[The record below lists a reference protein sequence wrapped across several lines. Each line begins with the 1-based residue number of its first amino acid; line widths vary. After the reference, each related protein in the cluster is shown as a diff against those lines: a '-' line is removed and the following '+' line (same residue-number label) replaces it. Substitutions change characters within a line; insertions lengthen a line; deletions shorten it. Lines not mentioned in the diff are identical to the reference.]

1 MLDFYKIHCLIKH
14 INIIPM
20 NNYNE
25 IHKILRLIREYNKM
39 SIREF
44 AGKHNISPANI
55 SEIERGIYKPRFE
68 VLEAY
73 SKEFNIPMSTI
84 LLFTEDNTSKAKQW
98 LCKKAISLLEWIQV
112 NAKIE
117 KERKK

>member
-1 MLDFYKIHCLIKH
+1 
-14 INIIPM
+14 M

-25 IHKILRLIREYNKM
+25 IHKILRLIREYSKM

-44 AGKHNISPANI
+44 GRKHNISPANI
-55 SEIERGIYKPRFE
+55 SEIERGIHKPRFE

-73 SKEFNIPMSTI
+73 SKEFGIPISTI
-84 LLFTEDNTSKAKQW
+84 LLFTEKNTSKTKQW
-98 LCKKAISLLEWIQV
+98 LCKKAISLLEWIKM

-117 KERKK
+117 EENK

>member
-1 MLDFYKIHCLIKH
+1 
-14 INIIPM
+14 M

-25 IHKILRLIREYNKM
+25 IHKILRLIREYSKM

-55 SEIERGIYKPRFE
+55 SEIERGMHKPRFE

-73 SKEFNIPMSTI
+73 SREFGIPISTI
-84 LLFTEDNTSKAKQW
+84 LLFTEKNTSKVTQW
-98 LCKKAISLLEWIQV
+98 LCKKAISLLEWIEI

-117 KERKK
+117 NDKEKLLK